1 MFDHISTL
9 MGSGLLFLY
18 VSRCTAGWGHYMRGI
33 QVEHT
38 ILRGERGRVE
48 PYGAGMFL
56 QTNKRLKYA
65 LHIESIRKKQR
76 RLTPA
81 RKWKNTSRREEDK
94 RCIFHTVVLEG
105 RLGCEFE
112 NAGRRK
118 KWTGH
123 FKVGKRNKIQ
133 QLLKIKKKNL
143 VKCHRLFRLHW
154 PLNSQSDQSI
164 SFWTLLLHSKFWKEG
179 RKL

>member
-1 MFDHISTL
+1 MLLCEGLFLLDRISTL

-18 VSRCTAGWGHYMRGI
+18 VSRCTAGWGHYMQGI

-76 RLTPA
+76 RLTSA

-112 NAGRRK
+112 NAGRKK

-133 QLLKIKKKNL
+133 QHLKMKKKS
-143 VKCHRLFRLHW
+143 R
-154 PLNSQSDQSI
+154 
-164 SFWTLLLHSKFWKEG
+164 
-179 RKL
+179 